1 MVCLPLCLPSL
12 KSPPL
17 LVTWHA
23 WLPRE
28 NWFNSLTR
36 KVVVVADRDT
46 CSPWH
51 RPGELWNVDQ
61 VPPLAFLY
69 CTGGDNFPFLLLI
82 SGFLFLS
89 LGNAEPVFEH
99 MPPCQCCHK
108 REHGG
113 LPCFNLIT
121 RHGQPPHFQRTL
133 KHQPCPGST
142 FRHNHDEVHLSCRC
156 SGWAGCPACS
166 LARSRRLKNAFSTW
180 PVLTAPLDGTCSGL
194 QRESKLTLS
203 RGVRLRN
210 LQQKDVSFSW
220 WTLKHK
226 VRQYRSYTHSLQRP
240 LRRAMIAIV
249 IDVVRRNDC
258 GPVFPRRNKFPAYF
272 CDNNTVYAVD
282 ASEEA
287 VECLLWAFA
296 ATFMQPSVFRLLHKI
311 VVQTMSIGWNSLL
324 GRAQDFQKALGQRV
338 VGVCCRHCHGK
349 RTWTSNHFDVHK
361 SLSHS
366 AQTKR

>member
-1 MVCLPLCLPSL
+1 MNCTVKMLT
-12 KSPPL
+12 KGIKG
-17 LVTWHA
+17 WHNDLA
-23 WLPRE
+23 
-28 NWFNSLTR
+28 
-36 KVVVVADRDT
+36 VAR
-46 CSPWH
+46 
-51 RPGELWNVDQ
+51 
-61 VPPLAFLY
+61 
-69 CTGGDNFPFLLLI
+69 GDHFPFLLLI

-89 LGNAEPVFEH
+89 LGNAERVFEH

-113 LPCFNLIT
+113 LPCFNLFT

-142 FRHNHDEVHLSCRC
+142 FRHNHDEVHFSCRS

-166 LARSRRLKNAFSTW
+166 LARRRRLKNAFCTW
-180 PVLTAPLDGTCSGL
+180 TVLTAPLDGTCSGL

-210 LQQKDVSFSW
+210 LQQKTCLSVGEHWNTKIDNID
-220 WTLKHK
+220 H
-226 VRQYRSYTHSLQRP
+226 THSLQRP
-240 LRRAMIAIV
+240 LRRAMMAIV

-258 GPVFPRRNKFPAYF
+258 GPVFTRRNNFPAYF
-272 CDNNTVYAVD
+272 CYNNAVYAVD

-296 ATFMQPSVFRLLHKI
+296 ATNMQPSVVRLLHKI
-311 VVQTMSIGWNSLL
+311 IAQNLSISCNSFL

-338 VGVCCRHCHGK
+338 VGVCRHCHGR
-349 RTWTSNHFDVHK
+349 RTWNSNHFDVHK
-361 SLSHS
+361 SLSLSHR
-366 AQTKR
+366 AQRDLPVDKKSVEVEQVTLTMTLTPTSLIYVDLRVHPWSIDA